1 MPHTNRSS
9 QTQRFLRRLRSPE
22 VLLPAGLLALGLLA
36 APLYGNVMEDVLW
49 MGETLRAL
57 CGF

>member
-1 MPHTNRSS
+1 M
-9 QTQRFLRRLRSPE
+9 RSPE

-36 APLYGNVMEDVLW
+36 APLYGNVMENMLW

>member
-1 MPHTNRSS
+1 MMNSVEPSRSR
-9 QTQRFLRRLRSPE
+9 RFAKRMRSPE
-22 VLLPAGLLALGLLA
+22 VLLPAGLLALGLVA
-36 APLYGNVMEDVLW
+36 APLYGNVMENMLW